1 MEYSETEQKNQSP
14 PKAGSADVSNMISRL
29 LEHPELISMVAS
41 AIGAKPGGT
50 EASSPP
56 PESDNHTAAET
67 PKSQEAP
74 ASAPASAAAPDTGE
88 APANDAF
95 AAKIPEVMATL
106 GPVLSGLSGG
116 KQPDDKRSCLLRA
129 LKPYVSRE
137 RAEAIDYMISVSR
150 ITDAL
155 KKKN

>member
-1 MEYSETEQKNQSP
+1 MEYTETGQKNQSP
-14 PKAGSADVSNMISRL
+14 PKTGSSDVSDMISRL

-41 AIGAKPGGT
+41 AIGAKPGGAET
-50 EASSPP
+50 ASPP
-56 PESDNHTAAET
+56 PEPDSHPATDV
-67 PKSQEAP
+67 PKTRE
-74 ASAPASAAAPDTGE
+74 ASAPASAAPDIGA